1 MEIIDRIR
9 QRLLVEELTRKRRS
23 DDAERFVEMF
33 RRSTV
38 DPNPHQ
44 IEAAMFALQRLS
56 SGGAMLCDEV
66 GLGKTI
72 EAGLVITQLRAE
84 GKAHVLI
91 IVPLSLGRQW
101 QVELQELFSLRSTI
115 VGADSVGLSNKES
128 GAAHAG
134 SKSRR
139 AAGAPGVE
147 SDNVDELTRRG
158 IYIIGREFASTPK
171 GKAWLQT
178 KGAWDLVVIDEAH
191 EMFSTIHT
199 RFSKSNGDYQK
210 NLSKGGAR
218 RAAQVKAS
226 IEGSPILLL
235 SATPLQNNLYEL
247 WGLLQFVDPEYRILG
262 RFNEFCTLFVTG
274 EGGRAVML
282 DMEETL
288 RRRLSLVLKRTLRRQ
303 AQPFMKQP
311 FRARHVHT
319 ANFSSEKLE
328 AELHRAI
335 NQWLSQDMLAAYRK
349 GHRALMALQV
359 RRRMASSIEALVATL
374 RTVKDRMLEM
384 RKSGKYPG
392 RDSLDMELEE
402 INDFDAPRE
411 SVDMQLLEDDLA
423 EIERIEKLAQ
433 EVMRAG
439 ADGKKRRLL
448 DVIRQIE
455 SRSLKGLE
463 DEQTVSDKVVIFTE
477 SVRTMESLLE
487 FLENNGFK
495 DLVTTFSGTKE
506 GPIAERALARW
517 QEEVGKFLSPPLEA
531 GAAIRGALIHEFK
544 TRTRIL
550 MATEAGAKGLNL
562 QFCNCLIN
570 YDLPWNPQRIEQR
583 IGRVHRYGQKH
594 DVLIVNFINLSNEAE
609 TRVYELLE
617 EKLHVFTETLGASD
631 TIINQPE
638 IALNLEVRINEML
651 DRCRTQEQIQ
661 EEFDKLGLEFDEAQR
676 QSHDEK
682 LIATR
687 RLVEDLDSSVQAR
700 LGKLEGEVASALSRC
715 DEILLGILSAEGGV
729 EFVGTNGPRTL
740 IMWNGRLCHLGPP
753 EPGAECGEPIHRDH
767 PEVQQLIARC
777 IADTD
782 GLSLAVPASAGAS
795 PASKI
800 TPHSIPNGPENQL
813 EIYRVKLSGLE
824 DEEIT
829 MIVGNPSPEF
839 REMLCSGKGSALD
852 PASNINCNLVDS
864 LDSGIQLFK
873 SQAERRQREYVDR
886 LLSQIASRR
895 TDLQLCAD
903 ATMAEL
909 HKKLEQADRARR
921 LANSPAAS
929 AKAQALQKRIHTEIE
944 KNRQETAAETLKRL
958 REFDEHERKIRLLQF
973 IEASPTLLFAVKE
986 SSLTAGTKAN

>member
-1 MEIIDRIR
+1 M
-9 QRLLVEELTRKRRS
+9 EELTRKRRS

-44 IEAAMFALQRLS
+44 IEAAMFALQRLP

-115 VGADSVGLSNKES
+115 VGADSLGQSND
-128 GAAHAG
+128 
-134 SKSRR
+134 SKQRSTE
-139 AAGAPGVE
+139 P
-147 SDNVDELTRRG
+147 DDEQSRRG
-158 IYIIGREFASTPK
+158 IYIIGREFASTSK
-171 GKAWLQT
+171 GKAWLQS

-218 RAAQVKAS
+218 RAAQVKS
-226 IEGSPILLL
+226 LIEGAPILLL

-274 EGGRAVML
+274 EGGRTVMP

-319 ANFSSEKLE
+319 ANFSSEKME

-374 RTVKDRMLEM
+374 GTIKERMLEI
-384 RKSGKYPG
+384 RKTGKYPG
-392 RDSLDMELEE
+392 RDSFDLELEN
-402 INDFDAPRE
+402 ISDDNFDDGGARVKRARGGGVHGDPDQPRE
-411 SVDMQLLEDDLA
+411 SVDMQLLEDDIT

-439 ADGKKRRLL
+439 GDGKKRRLL

-455 SRSLKGLE
+455 SRSIKGLE

-477 SVRTMESLLE
+477 SVRTMESLRDYLE
-487 FLENNGFK
+487 ANGFK
-495 DLVTTFSGTKE
+495 DHVTTFSGTKE
-506 GPIAERALARW
+506 GPIADRALARW
-517 QEEVGKFLSPPLEA
+517 QEEVGKFLSPALES

-550 MATEAGAKGLNL
+550 IATEAGAKGLNL

-609 TRVYELLE
+609 ARVYELLE

-638 IALNLEVRINEML
+638 VALNLEVRINEIL
-651 DRCRTQEQIQ
+651 DRCRTQEQIR
-661 EEFDKLGLEFDEAQR
+661 EEFDKLSLELDEVQR
-676 QSHDEK
+676 QMHDEK
-682 LIATR
+682 LRATK
-687 RLVEDLDSSVQAR
+687 LLLQDLDTSVQAR
-700 LGKLEGEVASALSRC
+700 LRKLEGELESALSRC
-715 DEILLGILSAEGGV
+715 DEILLGILRAEGGL
-729 EFVGTNGPRTL
+729 EIVGSNGPRTL

-767 PEVQQLIARC
+767 PDVQEVIARC
-777 IADTD
+777 LAATD
-782 GLSLAVPASAGAS
+782 GLVLTPNTSANDTRVLASNSSANEAPISTASSTQFEVYRLLLLGLEEEEIILIVGSPASAS
-795 PASKI
+795 TSE
-800 TPHSIPNGPENQL
+800 SE
-813 EIYRVKLSGLE
+813 S
-824 DEEIT
+824 
-829 MIVGNPSPEF
+829 EF
-839 REMLCSGKGSALD
+839 R
-852 PASNINCNLVDS
+852 NIFDTVKCNFANTLE
-864 LDSGIQLFK
+864 SGIELFK
-873 SQAERRQREYVDR
+873 TQAERRQREYVDR

-895 TDLQLCAD
+895 ADLQLCAD
-903 ATMAEL
+903 ASMAEL
-909 HKKLEQADRARR
+909 QKKLEQAERARR

-929 AKAQALQKRIHTEIE
+929 AKAQSLQKRILTEIE
-944 KNRQETAAETLKRL
+944 KTRQETAAETAIRL
-958 REFDEHERKIRLLQF
+958 REFDDHERKIRLLQF
-973 IEASPTLLFAVKE
+973 IEVTPKLLFSVKK
-986 SSLTAGTKAN
+986 SPLLVADNA